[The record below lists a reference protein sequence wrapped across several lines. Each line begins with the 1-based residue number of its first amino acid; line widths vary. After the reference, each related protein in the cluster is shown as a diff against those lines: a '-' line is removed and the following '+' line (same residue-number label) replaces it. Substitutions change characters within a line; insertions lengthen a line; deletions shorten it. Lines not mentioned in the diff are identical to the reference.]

1 MEAINETESYGIR
14 PVRLS
19 DGTYAWQSVETG
31 DEVPMLT
38 PSLQRYALLHS
49 IGAPLPPEIAEI
61 HHGPPRGSDR
71 GSGDI
76 Q

>member
-1 MEAINETESYGIR
+1 MEAISETETYGIR

-38 PSLQRYALLHS
+38 PSLQRYALLHRTTS
-49 IGAPLPPEIAEI
+49 LPPELIESLSEPIPASQTGSEEI
-61 HHGPPRGSDR
+61 
-71 GSGDI
+71 

>member
-1 MEAINETESYGIR
+1 MEAISETENYGIR

-38 PSLQRYALLHS
+38 PSLQRYALLHRTTS
-49 IGAPLPPEIAEI
+49 LPPELIESLSEPIDAAD
-61 HHGPPRGSDR
+61 SAL
-71 GSGDI
+71 GDI